1 MSIQSPSALD
11 LPTPGLAQAAY
22 SGSHWSGAPS
32 SSSTPDRSIH
42 RTATGKCM
50 NLLDIITVDC
60 IKAPLASTDKKSVID
75 ELVDLLVASSRVS
88 DGQTLKDAVWTR
100 EQTRTTGIGHG
111 LAIPH
116 GKCGGMGSLSMA
128 IGKPAEPMNFEAI
141 DGKPV
146 RLIVLLASPPDKTS
160 DHIQALARISRL
172 MTMDR
177 FREQIYAAENAQQ
190 IYDLLKSQEK
200 PA

>member
-1 MSIQSPSALD
+1 
-11 LPTPGLAQAAY
+11 
-22 SGSHWSGAPS
+22 
-32 SSSTPDRSIH
+32 
-42 RTATGKCM
+42 M

-60 IKAPLASTDKKSVID
+60 IKAPLAARDKKGVID
-75 ELVDLLVASSRVS
+75 ELVDILVACSRVG
-88 DGQTLKDAVWTR
+88 DGQALKDAVWTR

-116 GKCGGMGSLSMA
+116 GKCGGMSSIAMA

-177 FREQIYAAENAQQ
+177 FREQIYAAESAQQ
-190 IYDLLKSQEK
+190 IFDLLKSQEK